1 MDRRQELVMTAVTAG
16 DAAAVAWAQIP
27 PWQRQIIMRAMRRQ
41 AWRMLHRL
49 ARASG
54 HRAMGDELAGRQSE
68 ADAGYSFTER
78 LSRAR
83 DRLLCLATRWRRT
96 TGGSTG

>member
-1 MDRRQELVMTAVTAG
+1 MDGRTWQRVIVLAAVL
-16 DAAAVAWAQIP
+16 AAAAWMEMP
-27 PWQRQIIMRAMRRQ
+27 PWQRQLVLRAARRR
-41 AWRMLHRL
+41 AYRLLHRA

-54 HRAMGDELAGRQSE
+54 RRAMGDELAGRKAE

-83 DRLLCLATRWRRT
+83 DSL
-96 TGGSTG
+96 